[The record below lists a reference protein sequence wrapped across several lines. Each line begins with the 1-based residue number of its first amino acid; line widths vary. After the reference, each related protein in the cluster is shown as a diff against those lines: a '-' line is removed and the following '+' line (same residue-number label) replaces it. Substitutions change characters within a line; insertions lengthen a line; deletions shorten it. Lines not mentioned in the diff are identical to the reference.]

1 MNYNRLQENKLKVD
15 AQIVKSGF
23 MFLPISLILI
33 ILGHLL
39 KYSITSIIV
48 STITFLIGCLIPKI
62 FSKLNSRYLSHASII
77 SFTIISSTIFYLGNK
92 PGLMTLFFIPIG
104 IACCYFS
111 ISILK
116 FAFASMVLGMNVSMF
131 FYSLA
136 SKGLGMSLLVNV
148 LTNIIFTALLSFVV
162 YLFFKYFVK
171 RANDIFNDVL
181 NKEDTLLKVNEQVSD
196 ATKDLIKVAKAL
208 ELQSSES
215 SGGTEEI
222 TAEIN
227 DMLMG
232 VSKQSQNIDEVYSE
246 LLIIQKGIKSIQD
259 NIKIV
264 SENSLSTQTL
274 ANNGTSLIQKS
285 AQKDVDVLDS
295 IKTTQQKVNY
305 LCSNIDSVF
314 KFVDKVQSIASQ
326 SKLLSLNASIEAS
339 RAGASG
345 KGFTIVADEVSK
357 LAAQTAT
364 TVKEVY
370 EILDKFKKESIEVSA
385 TMGYTKNTVEEG
397 VNLSR
402 EVSLQFATIAKRNTD
417 ITNNIKE
424 LSGNVTKQL
433 VTPIE
438 SIAGNLGN
446 IRASIHSHHNAIN
459 EVASVGE
466 ELTAMTEELN
476 DSAVNLATM
485 SKTLEALF

>member
-1 MNYNRLQENKLKVD
+1 
-15 AQIVKSGF
+15 
-23 MFLPISLILI
+23 
-33 ILGHLL
+33 
-39 KYSITSIIV
+39 
-48 STITFLIGCLIPKI
+48 
-62 FSKLNSRYLSHASII
+62 
-77 SFTIISSTIFYLGNK
+77 
-92 PGLMTLFFIPIG
+92 MTLFFIPIG

-116 FAFASMVLGMNVSMF
+116 FAFISMVTGMNVSMF

-136 SKGLGMSLLVNV
+136 AKGIGISLLINV
-148 LTNIIFTALLSFVV
+148 LTNIAFTSLLSFIV

-181 NKEDTLLKVNEQVSD
+181 NKEDTLLKVNTQVGNT
-196 ATKDLIKVAKAL
+196 TKDLIKVAKAL
-208 ELQSSES
+208 ELQSAES

-227 DMLMG
+227 DMLHG
-232 VSKQSQNIDEVYSE
+232 VSKQSQSIDEAYSE
-246 LLIIQKGIKSIQD
+246 LLIIQKGINNIQQ
-259 NIKIV
+259 NIKII
-264 SENSLSTQTL
+264 SDNTLSTQSL

-295 IKTTQQKVNY
+295 INTAQQKVNF

-345 KGFTIVADEVSK
+345 RGFTIVADEVSK

-364 TVKEVY
+364 TVKEVS
-370 EILDKFKKESIEVSA
+370 EILDSFRKESIEVST

-402 EVSLQFATIAKRNTD
+402 EVSLQFTTIAKRNTD

-424 LSGNVTKQL
+424 LSGNITKQL

-438 SIAGNLGN
+438 TITGNLGN
-446 IRASIHSHHNAIN
+446 IRDSIHSHHNAIN
-459 EVASVGE
+459 EVASVGQ

-485 SKTLEALF
+485 SKTLESLL